1 MNGWQF
7 WIDRGGTFTDVVGR
21 SPSGVIRATKL
32 LSVAPGRYDDATVAG
47 IRQLLALEKI
57 PYAPI
62 TTVRVGTTVATNVL
76 LERKGAP
83 TALVITKG
91 LADALQIGSQERP
104 QLFARNIKLPEP
116 LYSTVIEAKE
126 RVNAQGGILEPLAQD
141 ALRESL
147 QEALNAGMSSVAI
160 VFLHGWKYPTHEQ
173 QAAALAKEVGFT
185 EIVVSHQVN
194 ALQGFIARGHTT
206 VAEAYLA
213 AGLRRYVTTLTNQL
227 SDFGQG
233 IELALMQSHGG
244 VAPPEQFRGTNAVLS
259 GPAGGLVGMV
269 KAGNAAGFQRLIGF
283 DMGGTSTDVSLYDG
297 SYARRTELTIGGIRL
312 QVPALDIHT
321 VAAGGG
327 SILRFSDGR
336 CAVGPDSSG
345 ALPGPAA
352 YGCGGPLSVTDIHV
366 LLGRLTPEY
375 LPSIFGPNG
384 DTPLNVEPVRTQF
397 DALAQTMT
405 TATGRSHT
413 AEQVAEGFLAIAID
427 TMANAIKHVSLG
439 AGHDPASFTL
449 VSFGGAGGQH
459 ACRIADALG
468 IRSIYSDRFAGV
480 LSAIGIGLA
489 EPRALRRGTLDQA
502 LTLTGLTNAHILSE
516 QLTKHAS
523 IDLGGSAQKT
533 ADARAEIRAAD
544 SEVTIGIPFDT
555 VEIMDALFR
564 KEHERRFGYKPPL
577 DTTLVIAGVTVEVTG
592 AASAELGHDTSW
604 HSTKSATPR
613 TQVQAWFNG
622 AWTAT
627 PLYMRDELPSGTHI
641 HGPAIINESTG
652 TTIIEPLWH
661 ATITATGGLI
671 AERQKSV
678 ARDTKAPLAP
688 SCAEADPVLI
698 EIFGGLF
705 MHVAEQMGIVLR
717 QTASSVNI
725 RERLDY
731 SCALFDRDC
740 KLIANAPHMPVHLGS
755 MGASVKAVRDRHG
768 AHLNKGDA
776 YLVNSPYAGG
786 THLPDLTVVSP
797 IHLGTDTQPTFWV
810 ASRAHHADI
819 GGITPGSMPPFS
831 TTISEEGALFE
842 GERIVSAGQFDANL
856 VRDLLSRGPWPA
868 RNVSRNLAD
877 LAAQLAANARGTSE
891 LARLCS
897 THGLETVLAYMRH
910 VQTNAEQRVRS
921 ALKALPIA
929 GHGPHRHEYS
939 LDSGEK
945 LVVTLTIDPD
955 SGSACVDFTG
965 TAIQSPGNFNAP
977 RAVCTAA
984 VLYVFRTLV
993 DSDIPLNEGCLAPIQ
1008 LIIPEGS
1015 MLDPKHPAAVVA
1027 GNVETSQCVVDL
1039 LYGALGVLADSQGT
1053 MNNFTFGDA
1062 QDQYY
1067 ETIAGGAG
1075 AGDGFAGASGVQTHM
1090 TNSRLTDP
1098 EVLETRLPVLIRE
1111 FRYRH
1116 GSGGRGRWQGGN
1128 GLVRS
1133 VEFRRAMQASI
1144 LANHRRVAPRGLAGG
1159 KDGACG
1165 VSYVKRAD
1173 GSHSSLKATDT
1184 VEVGI
1189 GDRIVIETPGGGG
1202 FGRSDK

>member
-21 SPSGVIRATKL
+21 SPSGAISATKL
-32 LSVAPGRYDDATVAG
+32 LSVAPARYEDATVAG
-47 IRQLLALEKI
+47 IQQLLALEQI
-57 PYAPI
+57 PRAAI
-62 TTVRVGTTVATNVL
+62 TTVRVGTTVATNAL
-76 LERKGAP
+76 LERTGAP
-83 TALVITKG
+83 MALVITKG

-104 QLFARNIKLPEP
+104 KLFARNIKLPKP
-116 LYSTVIEAKE
+116 LYSTVIEGDE
-126 RVNAQGGILEPLAQD
+126 RVSAQGQILQPLAQE
-141 ALRESL
+141 ALRRSL
-147 QEALNAGMSSVAI
+147 QSARNAGISSVAI

-173 QAAALAKEVGFT
+173 QAAALAEAVGFT

-194 ALQGFIARGHTT
+194 ALQGFIARGNTT

-213 AGLRRYVTTLTNQL
+213 LGLRRYVTTLKNQL
-227 SDFGQG
+227 NSFGQS

-269 KAGNAAGFQRLIGF
+269 KAGIAAGFQRLIGF

-297 SYARRTELTIGGIRL
+297 KYARRTELIIGGIRL

-327 SILRFSDGR
+327 SLLRFSDGR

-384 DTPLNVEPVRTQF
+384 NAPLSVEPVRTQF
-397 DALAQTMT
+397 EALANTMT
-405 TATGRSHT
+405 TATGKPHS
-413 AEQVAEGFLAIAID
+413 AEQVADGFLAVAID

-468 IRSIYSDRFAGV
+468 IRSIYIDRFAGV

-502 LTLTGLTNAHILSE
+502 LTLAGLSNAHILGE
-516 QLTKHAS
+516 QLARQARV
-523 IDLGGSAQKT
+523 DLGENAQKT
-533 ADARAEIRAAD
+533 TDIHAEIRAAD
-544 SEVTIGIPFDT
+544 SEVTISVPFNT
-555 VEIMDALFR
+555 VDIMDAMFR
-564 KEHERRFGYKPPL
+564 QEHARRFGYEPPL

-592 AASAELGHDTSW
+592 VASAELDQNTQQ
-604 HSTKSATPR
+604 HSTKSAVPHTH
-613 TQVQAWFNG
+613 VKAWFNG
-622 AWTAT
+622 THTET
-627 PLYMRDELPSGTHI
+627 PLYIREEIPTNTCI

-671 AERQKSV
+671 AERQKST
-678 ARDTKAPLAP
+678 ARDTNVPLAP
-688 SCAEADPVLI
+688 SSKDPDPVLI

-705 MHVAEQMGIVLR
+705 MHVAEQMGVVLR

-740 KLIANAPHMPVHLGS
+740 QLIANAPHMPVHLGS
-755 MGASVKAVRDRHG
+755 MGASVKAIRDRHSG
-768 AHLNKGDA
+768 QLAKGDA

-797 IHLGTDTQPTFWV
+797 IHLGTDTHPTFWV

-842 GERIVSAGQFDANL
+842 GDRIVSAGQFDAGL

-868 RNVSRNLAD
+868 RNISRNLAD
-877 LAAQLAANARGTSE
+877 LAAQLAANARGASE

-897 THGLETVLAYMRH
+897 THGLETVIAYMRH
-910 VQTNAEQRVRS
+910 VQANAEQRVRA
-921 ALKALPIA
+921 ALKSLSIA
-929 GHGPHRHEYS
+929 GQGPKRHEYT

-945 LVVTLTIDPD
+945 LVVTLAIDAD

-965 TAIQSPGNFNAP
+965 TAAQSPGNFNAP

-1015 MLDPKHPAAVVA
+1015 ILDPKYPAAVVA

-1075 AGDGFAGASGVQTHM
+1075 AGDGFVGASGVQTHM

-1098 EVLETRLPVLIRE
+1098 EVLETRLPVFLRE
-1111 FRYRH
+1111 FRYRE
-1116 GSGGRGRWQGGN
+1116 GSGGVGQWNGGN
-1128 GLVRS
+1128 GLVRA

-1165 VSYVKRAD
+1165 LSYVKHAD
-1173 GSHSSLKATDT
+1173 GSQSTLKATDT
-1184 VEVGI
+1184 VDVAI
-1189 GDRIVIETPGGGG
+1189 GDQIVIETPGGGG
-1202 FGRSDK
+1202 FGHSNH